1 MQIDLLRRAL
11 YWARNFSLTTKNIEI
26 DSSSLWSKQGYY
38 DKYFETN
45 RNKIGKEIRSLISLK
60 TVASSMQSLKNQLR
74 SNICL

>member
-1 MQIDLLRRAL
+1 M
-11 YWARNFSLTTKNIEI
+11 KK
-26 DSSSLWSKQGYY
+26 SKQGYY

-45 RNKIGKEIRSLISLK
+45 RNKIIKNIWKEIRSLNSLK

>member
-1 MQIDLLRRAL
+1 M
-11 YWARNFSLTTKNIEI
+11 KK
-26 DSSSLWSKQGYY
+26 SKQGYD